1 MLRRYICCIV
11 EAIMH
16 DLYTKF
22 ASSMNNLSKCL
33 PLLSPIYFNILAS
46 DFYDNEISK
55 MWKIHRSRSKPIRS
69 EIRIDLIASPTRVIP
84 LSSPDTFP
92 MTSD

>member
-22 ASSMNNLSKCL
+22 ASSMNNLGKCL
-33 PLLSPIYFNILAS
+33 PLFSPIYFNILA
-46 DFYDNEISK
+46 F
-55 MWKIHRSRSKPIRS
+55 
-69 EIRIDLIASPTRVIP
+69 
-84 LSSPDTFP
+84 
-92 MTSD
+92 